1 MMKRTTILCAALAL
15 CTAVASAQIATTSAK
30 SYAHPTHRSK
40 RYVITDFGAVGDGKT
55 VNTKAIQAAID
66 KCASTKKG
74 GVLVV
79 PKGTFLSGAIF
90 LKQGV
95 NLLLEKDGVLK
106 GTTNPDDYPQVQTR
120 WEGTEEM
127 WTSAFVNAFN
137 VTGLIIS
144 GEGAIDGSG
153 ENWGQNR
160 PPTPRCRRCS
170 RCGTRSGGTSR
181 LRPPLRRQPPHAS
194 TAAVP
199 AWSPS
204 RTPRTCSSPVSPWST
219 RRCGAS
225 SSSTARMLRS
235 KASPSA
241 AITPPPAPTAWTS
254 TPPAMCMSIAS
265 TSTPTTIASPSS
277 PARTPTACASTVPPK
292 TSSSRTPTS
301 AHGGSGVDMG
311 SETSGGIRNV
321 VIQNCVM
328 DSNNSAPIR
337 FKSAPSRGGL
347 VENITYRNLV
357 LHQTRQLIEMNLNW
371 SNRAMARQAPPPPA
385 NPLPSFRNV
394 KIINV
399 SGDAQTAGTI
409 NGLPDSPIQGVTFQ
423 NCQIT
428 ANTGLHI
435 SHARDIDLDRPDARR
450 EGRPAHHQDRRAIG
464 ALRGAPFIALLSHAM
479 GGAGPI
485 RLVRSGSCLWTDA
498 DRHRCAYRQHAIV
511 HRELHAM
518 AACLRF
524 GWRPAKCLRSGVKAC
539 VIRQIRRRVSKLR
552 VCVGASRHNGEL

>member
-1 MMKRTTILCAALAL
+1 MRKVVSALQGALPVALAVLAL
-15 CTAVASAQIATTSAK
+15 CSTMASAQIATTSAK
-30 SYAHPTHRSK
+30 SYAHPAHRTR

-66 KCASTKKG
+66 KCAANKKG

-144 GEGAIDGSG
+144 GEGTIDGSG

-160 PPTPRCRRCS
+160 LPAPAA
-170 RCGTRSGGTSR
+170 G
-181 LRPPLRRQPPHAS
+181 A
-194 TAAVP
+194 AAVAP
-199 AWSPS
+199 VAPPPPPPPGTY
-204 RTPRTCSSPVSPWST
+204 RGRPRLVAIQNAKDVLITGVTLEHQAVWCLFILYSENVEVEGVKIRGDHT
-219 RRCGAS
+219 
-225 SSSTARMLRS
+225 T
-235 KASPSA
+235 PSA
-241 AITPPPAPTAWTS
+241 DGMDIDSSKHVHVNRVDIDTNDDCLSIKSGKDADGLRVNRPAEDILIENSHFGA
-254 TPPAMCMSIAS
+254 
-265 TSTPTTIASPSS
+265 
-277 PARTPTACASTVPPK
+277 
-292 TSSSRTPTS
+292 
-301 AHGGSGVDMG
+301 GGSGVDMG

-328 DSNNSAPIR
+328 DSGNSAPIR

-357 LHQTRQLIEMNLNW
+357 LHQTRQFIEMNLNW
-371 SNRAMARQAPPPPA
+371 SNRAMARLPPVPPA

-399 SGDAQTAGTI
+399 AGDAQTAGTI
-409 NGLPDSPIQGVTFQ
+409 NGLADSPIQGVTFQ
-423 NCQIT
+423 NCKIT
-428 ANTGLHI
+428 ANTGLRI
-435 SHARDIDLDRPDARR
+435 SHARDIDLSGLTLDVKQGD
-450 EGRPAHHQDRRAIG
+450 
-464 ALRGAPFIALLSHAM
+464 
-479 GGAGPI
+479 PI
-485 RLVRSGSCLWTDA
+485 TKTD
-498 DRHRCAYRQHAIV
+498 V
-511 HRELHAM
+511 E
-518 AACLRF
+518 
-524 GWRPAKCLRSGVKAC
+524 
-539 VIRQIRRRVSKLR
+539 
-552 VCVGASRHNGEL
+552 